1 MNKFNTIH
9 LHTPYSDGI
18 NYSHEYIEEAIRLG
32 LKSIGFSD
40 HAPVPLK
47 YDWAMKKRTCPGI
60 LTS

>member
-47 YDWAMKKRTCPGI
+47 YD
-60 LTS
+60 